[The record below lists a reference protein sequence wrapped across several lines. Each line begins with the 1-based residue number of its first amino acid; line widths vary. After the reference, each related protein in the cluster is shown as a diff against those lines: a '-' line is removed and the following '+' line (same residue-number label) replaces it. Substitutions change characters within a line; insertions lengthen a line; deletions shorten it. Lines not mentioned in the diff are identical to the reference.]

1 METILTRITD
11 NIRGKEAENFR
22 NFSDSTVEQVD
33 RQPPIDILPL
43 MEKEF
48 FLIAEA
54 KKGSPSRGIIRRD
67 YHPEAI
73 AADYERAGASAIS
86 VITEPDFFYGSK
98 LHLPLVKQTVNL
110 PVLRKDFILHPFQVY
125 ETFNLGA
132 DFLLLIAD
140 CLTDEE
146 LEKLYC
152 LTLSLG
158 MQALVEAHTREE
170 LDRVLHLHPC
180 IIGINNRDLKT
191 FKTDIS
197 TSFALKKFIPGDV
210 SVISESGICWH
221 EDITALKNAGFAGA
235 LVGES
240 LLRQSDTAA
249 ALKQLL
255 KDKKNES

>member
-11 NIRGKEAENFR
+11 YIREKEAENFR
-22 NFSDSTVEQVD
+22 NFSDSTAEQVD
-33 RQPPIDILPL
+33 RQPPIDIPPL
-43 MEKEF
+43 MEKQF
-48 FLIAEA
+48 FLVAEA
-54 KKGSPSRGIIRRD
+54 KKGSPSKGIIRPD
-67 YHPEAI
+67 YHPAVI
-73 AADYERAGASAIS
+73 AADYERAGASAVS

-125 ETFNLGA
+125 ESFNLGA
-132 DFLLLIAD
+132 DFLLLIAA

-146 LEKLYC
+146 LEKLYR

-158 MQALVEAHTREE
+158 MQALVEVHTREE
-170 LDRVLHLHPC
+170 LDRVLQLHPR

-191 FKTDIS
+191 FQTDIG
-197 TSFALKKFIPGDV
+197 TSFALKKFIPGDIF
-210 SVISESGICWH
+210 VISESGICSH

-240 LLRQSDTAA
+240 LLRQTDPAA
-249 ALKQLL
+249 ALKQLI

>member
-11 NIRGKEAENFR
+11 CIRGKEAENFR
-22 NFSDSTVEQVD
+22 NFSDSTAARAD
-33 RQPPIDILPL
+33 RKPLLDILPL
-43 MEKEF
+43 MEKKF

-54 KKGSPSRGIIRRD
+54 KKGSPSKGIIRHD
-67 YHPEAI
+67 YHPAAI

-132 DFLLLIAD
+132 DFLLLIAA

-146 LEKLYC
+146 LEKLYR

-158 MQALVEAHTREE
+158 MQVLVEVHTREE
-170 LDRVLHLHPC
+170 LDRILQLHPR

-191 FKTDIS
+191 FQTDIN
-197 TSFALKKFIPGDV
+197 TSLVLKKFIPGDAF
-210 SVISESGICWH
+210 VISESGIRSH
-221 EDITALKNAGFAGA
+221 EDITVLKHAGFAGA

-255 KDKKNES
+255 QDQKNES

>member
-1 METILTRITD
+1 MENILTRITD
-11 NIRGKEAENFR
+11 SIRQKEAENSR
-22 NFSDSTVEQVD
+22 NFSDSTTEHPD

-43 MEKEF
+43 MEKKF
-48 FLIAEA
+48 FLIAET
-54 KKGSPSRGIIRRD
+54 KKGSPSKGIIRRD

-73 AADYERAGASAIS
+73 AADYEQAGASAIS

-110 PVLRKDFILHPFQVY
+110 PVLRKDFILHSHQVY

-132 DFLLLIAD
+132 DFLLLIAA

-146 LEKLYC
+146 LEKLYR

-158 MQALVEAHTREE
+158 MQALVEVHTRGE
-170 LDRVLHLHPC
+170 LHRVLQLHPC

-191 FKTDIS
+191 FQTDIA
-197 TSFALKKFIPGDV
+197 TSFALMKFIPGDV
-210 SVISESGICWH
+210 FVISESGICSH
-221 EDITALKNAGFAGA
+221 EDIMALKHAGFAGA

-240 LLRQSDTAA
+240 LLRQTDTAA
-249 ALKQLL
+249 ALEQLL
-255 KDKKNES
+255 QDKENES